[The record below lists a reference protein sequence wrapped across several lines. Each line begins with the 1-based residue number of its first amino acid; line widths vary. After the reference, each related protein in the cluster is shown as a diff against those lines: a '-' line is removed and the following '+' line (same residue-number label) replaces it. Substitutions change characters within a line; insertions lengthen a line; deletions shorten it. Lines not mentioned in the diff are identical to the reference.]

1 MSQTSLSDSK
11 SAKASL
17 NKKDG
22 QQYERLTI
30 DIPVELHRTIK
41 SQCALR
47 GTKIADEV
55 RQLLFEKY
63 LKPVDD
69 NNT

>member
-11 SAKASL
+11 SAEASFS
-17 NKKDG
+17 KKDG
-22 QQYERLTI
+22 QQYKRLTI

>member
-1 MSQTSLSDSK
+1 MSQTSSTDSA

-17 NKKDG
+17 KRNDG
-22 QQYERLTI
+22 QEYKRLTI
-30 DIPVELHRTIK
+30 DITASLHRTIK

-55 RQLLFEKY
+55 RELLIEKY
-63 LKPVDD
+63 LKPVD
-69 NNT
+69 NKKP